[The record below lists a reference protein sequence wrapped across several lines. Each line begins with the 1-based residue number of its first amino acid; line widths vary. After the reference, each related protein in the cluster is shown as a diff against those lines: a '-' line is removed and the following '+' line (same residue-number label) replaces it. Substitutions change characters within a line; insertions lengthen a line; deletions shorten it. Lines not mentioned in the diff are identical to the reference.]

1 MSNEH
6 KPQIIMFVYFSADA
20 ANVAIKLMSSKL
32 DRLSLRFSRAI
43 QLDFYHSKCCTFLK
57 RAFKWCVGCFLK
69 HKKNSPDIEDCILTY
84 VSVQLHLWLELLAV
98 PT

>member
-6 KPQIIMFVYFSADA
+6 KPQIIMVVYFSADA

-57 RAFKWCVGCFLK
+57 RALNGVLG
-69 HKKNSPDIEDCILTY
+69 
-84 VSVQLHLWLELLAV
+84 VS
-98 PT
+98 